1 MRLSWRYDGGF
12 AMGIIGFVMTL
23 IGIIR
28 FIQVAF
34 GFVPVPTTPDVILN
48 SFIIAF
54 SIGIGYLFT
63 YMSHQ
68 MYLNVARERNGGE
81 LNE

>member
-23 IGIIR
+23 IGIVR

-34 GFVPVPTTPDVILN
+34 GFVPVPTTMDVIIN
-48 SFIIAF
+48 SFIITF

-63 YMSHQ
+63 YISHEIF
-68 MYLNVARERNGGE
+68 LNVARELNGGE
-81 LNE
+81 